1 MTEIKIFE
9 ALNWAS
15 SFLKEHDRE
24 EYGAEL
30 LLRSILNMERAKML
44 AEIRSPITRQS
55 WENYEQAVIQHAAG
69 KPIQY
74 ILGYEEFYGR
84 TFNVSEHV
92 LIPRPETEELI
103 VAVLERMPNKHCSIV
118 DIGTGSGAIAITLKC
133 ECPDAN
139 VTATDVSA
147 EALKQAEKNAQE
159 HKADIKFIQGDLL
172 KPFIET
178 NQQFDIIVS
187 NPPYIRVDEQLSDIV
202 YDHEPHLALFGGED
216 GLNYYR
222 NFAKQLPQVLKQ
234 GGLVAFE
241 IGAGQGEAVA
251 NLLEKAFPNGK
262 TEIIFDING
271 KDRIVICQN

>member
-24 EYGAEL
+24 EYGAEV
-30 LLRSILNMERAKML
+30 LLRSILKMERAKML
-44 AEIRSPITRQS
+44 AEIRSPIDQDL
-55 WENYEQAVIQHAAG
+55 WETYKQAVSQHAAG

-84 TFNVSEHV
+84 TFAVNEDV

-103 VAVLERMPNKHCSIV
+103 VAVLDRIQDKHCSIV

-139 VTATDVSA
+139 VTATDLSA
-147 EALKQAEKNAQE
+147 DALRQAEKNAQE
-159 HKADIKFIQGDLL
+159 LKADINFIQGDLL
-172 KPFIET
+172 QPFIERG
-178 NQQFDIIVS
+178 QHFDIIVS
-187 NPPYIRVDEQLSDIV
+187 NPPYIRVDEQLSDLV

-222 NFAKQLPQVLKQ
+222 TFANQLPQVLKE

-251 NLLEKAFPNGK
+251 NLLQEAFPNGK

>member
-30 LLRSILNMERAKML
+30 LLRSILQMERAKML
-44 AEIRSPITRQS
+44 AEIRSPIDQQS
-55 WENYEQAVIQHAAG
+55 WEKYEQAVIQHAAG

-74 ILGYEEFYGR
+74 IIGYEEFYGR
-84 TFNVSEHV
+84 TFAVNEHV

-103 VAVLERMPNKHCSIV
+103 VAVLERMPSKNGSIV

-133 ECPDAN
+133 ERPDAD
-139 VTATDVSA
+139 VTATDLSG
-147 EALKQAEKNAQE
+147 EALNQARKNAKE
-159 HKADIKFIQGDLL
+159 LGADISFVQGDLL
-172 KPFIET
+172 EPFIEN
-178 NQQFDIIVS
+178 NQQFDMIVS
-187 NPPYIRVDEQLSDIV
+187 NPPYIRVDEQLSDLV
-202 YDHEPHLALFGGED
+202 YDHEPHVALFGGAD
-216 GLNYYR
+216 GLTYYR
-222 NFAKQLPQVLKQ
+222 KFAEQLPQVLKQ
-234 GGLVAFE
+234 GGSVAFE

-251 NLLEKAFPNGK
+251 SLLQEAFPNGVVD
-262 TEIIFDING
+262 ILFDING

>member
-1 MTEIKIFE
+1 MLF
-9 ALNWAS
+9 
-15 SFLKEHDRE
+15 
-24 EYGAEL
+24 
-30 LLRSILNMERAKML
+30 RS
-44 AEIRSPITRQS
+44 
-55 WENYEQAVIQHAAG
+55 
-69 KPIQY
+69 
-74 ILGYEEFYGR
+74 
-84 TFNVSEHV
+84 
-92 LIPRPETEELI
+92 
-103 VAVLERMPNKHCSIV
+103 
-118 DIGTGSGAIAITLKC
+118 
-133 ECPDAN
+133 
-139 VTATDVSA
+139 
-147 EALKQAEKNAQE
+147 
-159 HKADIKFIQGDLL
+159 
-172 KPFIET
+172 
-178 NQQFDIIVS
+178 VS